1 MKYLQSPE
9 YAAAF
14 GVVIGL
20 ANDKGIKSGLVA
32 GIDHGK
38 AGRGLADIAAYDPF
52 VEARYVSALIAFR
65 DLDFNLLSQLE
76 S

>member
-52 VEARYVSALIAFR
+52 VEARLAGYSLRMSTPTAYP
-65 DLDFNLLSQLE
+65 SE
-76 S
+76 GG